1 MCSSLYVAVA
11 SSVVVCA
18 SLLATSL
25 VMFKEPPLVV
35 GAELDT
41 FYPPPWPSEHTDSE
55 GRPLAYQEDGRYQ
68 NPWMKD
74 RPSPIKFFKSW
85 FFGSDDSNIPS
96 TRLLEETLPVKSP
109 VWLSENF
116 SVSEA
121 RLTWLG
127 HATVLAEIDHFT
139 ILTDPI
145 FSERASIVQF
155 AGPKRYTAPACKVSE
170 LPNITAVVISHNHYD
185 HLDINTVSKLA
196 RLQPNIQWFVP
207 AGLGKWMLDNTEAR
221 PETVRELTWWQE
233 VELEEAGGLRF
244 VFTPANHWC
253 KRGLSDDNKVLWGS
267 WAVLGPSNR
276 FWFGGDTGYCEAF
289 KHIGDTYGPFDLA
302 AIPIGAY
309 QPNWFMKY
317 QHVHPG
323 EAVEVHK
330 DVQSRKS
337 LGIHWG
343 TFKLTTENYLE
354 PPALLNTF
362 LNRSGL
368 ENDVFVTTDIGT
380 SIEP

>member
-35 GAELDT
+35 GAELDI

-55 GRPLAYQEDGRYQ
+55 GRPLAYQEDGRFQ

-139 ILTDPI
+139 ILTDPM

-267 WAVLGPSNR
+267 WAVLGPSKR

-330 DVQSRKS
+330 DIQSRKS

-368 ENDVFVTTDIGT
+368 ESDVFVTTDIGT

>member
-1 MCSSLYVAVA
+1 MCSIYAGLTTVIVI
-11 SSVVVCA
+11 SV
-18 SLLATSL
+18 SWLANS
-25 VMFKEPPLVV
+25 VGMFKNFPRVV

-41 FYPPPWPSEHTDSE
+41 WLSPPWPAQHTDSQ
-55 GRPLAYQEDGRYQ
+55 GRALAYQEDGRWQ

-74 RPSPIKFFKSW
+74 RPSPLVFFKSW

-96 TRLLEETLPVKSP
+96 ARLLEETLPVKSP
-109 VWLSENF
+109 LWRTSENF
-116 SVSEA
+116 TTSPS

-127 HATVLAEIDHFT
+127 HATVLAEIDNFT
-139 ILTDPI
+139 VLTDPM
-145 FSERASIVQF
+145 FSQRASMVQF
-155 AGPKRYTAPACKVSE
+155 AGPKRYTAPACRVSE
-170 LPNITAVVISHNHYD
+170 LPDINAVVISHNHYD
-185 HLDINTVSKLA
+185 HLDLNTVTKLA
-196 RLQPNIQWFVP
+196 KLQPNIQWFVP
-207 AGLGKWMLDNTEAR
+207 AGLRQWLLDNTEAR
-221 PETVRELTWWQE
+221 GETVRELTWWEE
-233 VELEEAGGLRF
+233 VELEDTGLRF

-253 KRGLSDDNKVLWGS
+253 KRGLNDDNKVLWGS
-267 WAVLGPSNR
+267 WAVLGPTKR

-289 KHIGDTYGPFDLA
+289 KSIGDNYGPFDLA

-323 EAVEVHK
+323 EAVEIHK
-330 DVQSRKS
+330 DIKSRKS

-368 ENDVFVTTDIGT
+368 ENDVFVTTDIGS
-380 SIEP
+380 SIEV

>member
-1 MCSSLYVAVA
+1 
-11 SSVVVCA
+11 
-18 SLLATSL
+18 
-25 VMFKEPPLVV
+25 MFKEPPLVV
-35 GAELDT
+35 GAELDI

-55 GRPLAYQEDGRYQ
+55 GRPLAYQEDGRFQ

-139 ILTDPI
+139 ILTDPM

-185 HLDINTVSKLA
+185 HLDINTVSKLS